1 MERNIVVIAHNLRS
15 CHNVGSLLR
24 TAEGLG
30 IDTVFLTGYTPY
42 PKTSEDTRLPH
53 IISKISK
60 QINKTSLGAE
70 YSIKWE
76 HENINSLLKKLVLEK
91 YKICALEQTKKSISL
106 NNFIPPKKLA
116 IIMGSEVEGLQS
128 DILNQAEYFIQI
140 PMLGKKESFNV
151 VQAAAMALYH
161 TRFYKE
167 DLQIF

>member
-1 MERNIVVIAHNLRS
+1 M
-15 CHNVGSLLR
+15 
-24 TAEGLG
+24 
-30 IDTVFLTGYTPY
+30 
-42 PKTSEDTRLPH
+42 
-53 IISKISK
+53 
-60 QINKTSLGAE
+60 GAE